1 MINFAPLL
9 YSKINMTLN
18 YDEIV
23 KKFEKHIFQTY
34 TRQPIAIKKAS
45 GAVVTDVNGKEYI
58 DCVAGIAVNNVGHCH
73 PHVVEAI
80 KHQAEQ
86 LIHVSNLYYTEQQAV
101 LAEELT
107 NLTRMDRIFFC
118 NSGTEAVE
126 GALKLARK
134 VSGKKEFIAAEHAF
148 HGRTRGALS
157 VTHKEKYRKP
167 FEPLAPA
174 VFVTYNDADAI
185 RSAINERTAGV
196 ILEPIQ
202 GEGGVIIPSDD
213 YLKEVR
219 EICDEKDA
227 LLIMDEVQ
235 TGFGRT
241 GKWFAAEHSGIRG
254 DITTLAKA
262 MGGGFPMGAM
272 LAHEDIAVKFQ
283 RGDHASTFGGN
294 ALSCAAALAN
304 IEVIKKEG
312 LVKRS
317 EEMGT
322 YLIQELK
329 DLNKDYIKEIRGKG
343 LMVGIELSIK
353 CDDIINQAREGGIL
367 LNCTSE
373 SVLRFV
379 PPLTITKDQLDKVVE
394 VLGQS
399 PTPKRCGHVP

>member
-1 MINFAPLL
+1 MLWA
-9 YSKINMTLN
+9 KIKKGYDMDLS

-23 KKFEKHIFQTY
+23 GKFEKYIFQTY
-34 TRQPIAIKKAS
+34 TRQPIAIKKAC
-45 GAVVTDVNGKEYI
+45 GALVTDVDGKEYI

-73 PHVVEAI
+73 PAVVEAI
-80 KHQAEQ
+80 KRQAEQ

-101 LAEELT
+101 LAEELVD
-107 NLTRMDRIFFC
+107 LTTMDRVFFC

-134 VSGKKEFIAAEHAF
+134 ASGKKQFVAAEHAF

-174 VFVTYNDADAI
+174 VFVPYNDADAI
-185 RSAINERTAGV
+185 RQAINGDTAGV

-219 EICDEKDA
+219 EICDETGT
-227 LLIMDEVQ
+227 LLILDEVQ

-241 GKWFAAEHSGIRG
+241 GKWFAREHSGIRA
-254 DITTLAKA
+254 DIMTIAKA

-272 LAHEDIAVKFQ
+272 LAREDVAANFG

-294 ALSCAAALAN
+294 ALSCAAAIAN
-304 IEVIKKEG
+304 IEVIKKER

-317 EEMGT
+317 EEMGN
-322 YLIQELK
+322 YLIRKLK
-329 DLNKDYIKEIRGKG
+329 DLNRDYVREIRGKG
-343 LMVGIELSIK
+343 LMVGMELSIK
-353 CDDIINQAREGGIL
+353 CDDIVNRARESGVL

-379 PPLTITKDQLDKVVE
+379 PPLTITKEQLDKAVAILDE
-394 VLGQS
+394 I
-399 PTPKRCGHVP
+399 

>member
-1 MINFAPLL
+1 MDL
-9 YSKINMTLN
+9 S

-23 KKFEKHIFQTY
+23 GKFEKYIFQTY
-34 TRQPIAIKKAS
+34 TRQPIAIKKAC
-45 GAVVTDVNGKEYI
+45 GAVVTDVDGKEYI

-73 PHVVEAI
+73 PAVVEAI
-80 KHQAEQ
+80 KRQAEQ

-101 LAEELT
+101 LAEELVD
-107 NLTRMDRIFFC
+107 LTKMDRIFFC

-134 VSGKKEFIAAEHAF
+134 ASGKKEFVAAEHAF

-174 VFVTYNDADAI
+174 VFVPYNDTDAI
-185 RSAINERTAGV
+185 RQAINGDTAGV

-219 EICDEKDA
+219 EICDETGT
-227 LLIMDEVQ
+227 LLILDEVQ

-241 GKWFAAEHSGIRG
+241 GRWFAREHSGIRA
-254 DITTLAKA
+254 DIMTTAKA

-272 LAHEDIAVKFQ
+272 LAREDVAANFV

-294 ALSCAAALAN
+294 ALSCAAAIAN

-317 EEMGT
+317 EEMGK
-322 YLIQELK
+322 YLIRKLK
-329 DLNKDYIKEIRGKG
+329 DLNKDYVREIRGKG
-343 LMVGIELSIK
+343 LMVGMELSIK
-353 CDDIINQAREGGIL
+353 CDDIVNRARENGVL

-379 PPLTITKDQLDKVVE
+379 PPLTITKEQLDKAVS
-394 VLGQS
+394 VLDEI
-399 PTPKRCGHVP
+399 

>member
-1 MINFAPLL
+1 MA
-9 YSKINMTLN
+9 LN

-23 KKFEKHIFQTY
+23 GKYEKYIFRTY
-34 TRQPIAIKKAS
+34 TRQPIAIKSAK
-45 GAVVTDVNGKEYI
+45 GALVTDVDGKEYI

-73 PHVVEAI
+73 PAVVDAI
-80 KHQAEQ
+80 KRQAEQ
-86 LIHVSNLYYTEQQAV
+86 LIHVSNLYYTENQAM
-101 LAEELT
+101 LAEELASISGME
-107 NLTRMDRIFFC
+107 RVFYC
-118 NSGTEAVE
+118 NSGAEAVE

-134 VSGKKEFIAAEHAF
+134 ASGKKEFVATEHAF

-174 VFVTYNDADAI
+174 VFVPYNDTEAI
-185 RSAINERTAGV
+185 RSAITGDTAGL

-219 EICDEKDA
+219 EICDDKSV
-227 LLIMDEVQ
+227 LLILDEVQ

-241 GKWFAAEHSGIRG
+241 GKWFAKEHSGIAP
-254 DITTLAKA
+254 DIMTMAKA

-272 LAHEDIAVKFQ
+272 LAREDVAANFV
-283 RGDHASTFGGN
+283 RGDHASTFGGS
-294 ALSCAAALAN
+294 ALACAAALAN
-304 IEVIKKEG
+304 IDVIKKEK

-317 EEMGT
+317 YDMGN
-322 YLIQELK
+322 YLVSKLRQ
-329 DLNKDYIKEIRGKG
+329 LNKDYILEIRGKG
-343 LMVGIELSIK
+343 LMVGMELSIK
-353 CDDIINQAREGGIL
+353 CEDIVAGAREKGVL

-379 PPLTITKDQLDKVVE
+379 PPLTITKQQLDTVVS
-394 VLGQS
+394 VLNEI
-399 PTPKRCGHVP
+399 

>member
-1 MINFAPLL
+1 MQ
-9 YSKINMTLN
+9 LN

-23 KKFEKHIFQTY
+23 RKYEKYIFQTY
-34 TRQPIAIKKAS
+34 TRQPLAIKSAR

-73 PHVVEAI
+73 PSVVNAI
-80 KHQAEQ
+80 KRQAER
-86 LIHVSNLYYTEQQAV
+86 LIHVSNLYYTQNQAD

-107 NLTRMDRIFFC
+107 GLTGMDRVFFC
-118 NSGTEAVE
+118 NSGAEAVE

-134 VSGKKEFIAAEHAF
+134 ASGKKEFIATENAF

-174 VFVTYNDADAI
+174 VFVPYNDTGAI
-185 RSAINERTAGV
+185 RAAIDENTAGV

-219 EICDEKDA
+219 KLCDETGT
-227 LLIMDEVQ
+227 LLILDEVQ

-241 GKWFAAEHSGIRG
+241 GKWFAKEHSGVKP
-254 DITTLAKA
+254 DIMTTAKA

-272 LAHEDIAVKFQ
+272 LAREEIAANFG

-294 ALSCAAALAN
+294 ALACAAALAN
-304 IEVIKKEG
+304 IDVIKKEG

-317 EEMGT
+317 EELGN
-322 YLIQELK
+322 YLIKKLES
-329 DLNKDYIKEIRGKG
+329 LNRDYVKEIRGRG
-343 LMVGIELSIK
+343 LMIGMELSIK
-353 CDDIINQAREGGIL
+353 CDDIVNKAREKGVL

-379 PPLTITKDQLDKVVE
+379 PPLTITKEQLDKAVS
-394 VLGQS
+394 VLDEI
-399 PTPKRCGHVP
+399 

>member
-1 MINFAPLL
+1 MLQTRNNLENQMA
-9 YSKINMTLN
+9 LN

-23 KKFEKHIFQTY
+23 GKYEKYVFQTY
-34 TRQPIAIKKAS
+34 TRQPIAIREAH
-45 GAVVTDVNGKEYI
+45 GAVVMDVDGKEYI

-73 PHVVEAI
+73 PAVVDAI
-80 KHQAEQ
+80 KRQAEQ
-86 LIHVSNLYYTEQQAV
+86 LIHVSNLYYTENQAL
-101 LAEELT
+101 LAEELVG
-107 NLTRMDRIFFC
+107 LSGMDRVFYC
-118 NSGTEAVE
+118 NSGAEAVE

-134 VSGKKEFIAAEHAF
+134 ASGKKEFIATEHAF

-174 VFVTYNDADAI
+174 VFVPYNDAQAI
-185 RSAINERTAGV
+185 RSAINENTAGV

-213 YLKEVR
+213 YLREVR
-219 EICDEKDA
+219 EICNEKGT
-227 LLIMDEVQ
+227 LMIMDEVQ

-241 GKWFAAEHSGIRG
+241 GKWFAREHSGIRP
-254 DITTLAKA
+254 DIMTAAKA

-272 LAHEDIAVKFQ
+272 LAREEVAANFV

-294 ALSCAAALAN
+294 ALACAAALAN
-304 IEVIKKEG
+304 IEVIKKER

-317 EEMGT
+317 QDLGN
-322 YLIQELK
+322 YLMKKLK
-329 DLNKDYIKEIRGKG
+329 ELNKDYVLDIRGKG
-343 LMVGIELSIK
+343 LMVGMELSIK
-353 CDDIINQAREGGIL
+353 CEDIVAKAREKGVL

-379 PPLTITKDQLDKVVE
+379 PPLIITKQQLDTAVS
-394 VLGQS
+394 VLDEI
-399 PTPKRCGHVP
+399 